1 MELGKTGDSVGC
13 PRTRTSNSAE
23 TAGGFRGT
31 SCSSSKC
38 LGRFRSQDPLTKRS
52 AKQRCQKSDKKKCR
66 ACLKN
71 CWTLSDSQSSPS
83 IFDRE
88 GRKVTLGFRHLAA
101 KVTVPIPPVRGLP
114 PRAPHEHTSACGW
127 GKAAGPSPV
136 AGWIVLLHRAFQ
148 LHLLSDILTLQ
159 TRKLPIFI
167 LPAACRDLG

>member
-1 MELGKTGDSVGC
+1 MGDSVGC

-52 AKQRCQKSDKKKCR
+52 AKQLCQKSDKKKCR

-101 KVTVPIPPVRGLP
+101 KVTVPIPPVWGLP
-114 PRAPHEHTSACGW
+114 PHAPHEHTSAVGVRQLAPASRMD
-127 GKAAGPSPV
+127 GFTAPGFSAPLAFRHPDPTDQKIAHLHPSCCMP
-136 AGWIVLLHRAFQ
+136 
-148 LHLLSDILTLQ
+148 
-159 TRKLPIFI
+159 
-167 LPAACRDLG
+167 